1 MNKRFDVNGM
11 TCSACQ
17 ANVTRAV
24 ERLAGVNT
32 VNVSLLGK
40 SMNVDFDDSLVNEN
54 QIIDVVNKA
63 GYSCSLY
70 VNKTLKAIEK
80 ERKDALKK
88 KRNKVILSV
97 ILLLCLMAFSMG
109 PMIFSYPSMSDPN
122 YGKIMIIDIAIQFA
136 FVIPIIILTFN
147 HFSSGFKSLFHFHPN
162 MDSLVALGSTVSLVY
177 GLYSFIMTII
187 GEANHDHMMV
197 MNNAMNIYIESG
209 AMIPAIVGLGKY
221 LEEKATLK
229 TSSTIASL
237 VELLPD
243 VATIIKDNKQIEI
256 QSSELK
262 EGDIVVVKPG
272 QTIPCDGI
280 IINGY
285 SHVDESSL
293 TGESRLIKKEI
304 NDKVV
309 GATLNKEGSFVFKAT
324 SVGKDMVMS
333 QIIDLVKEAS
343 QSKAPISRLVDKIS
357 LIFVPT
363 VITLSLIT
371 FIIWISLGYSG
382 VINDGNTNHINLALQ
397 LAISVLVI
405 SCPCALGLATPAS
418 IMVGTGKGAEYG
430 VLVRSAEAFERL
442 NKVDTVVFD
451 KTGTLTKGEM
461 SVTKIDAFGTEDDF
475 VLKVASELES
485 KSEHPLAKAIVSA
498 AKKRNIDFSLNLKC
512 DYVFGKGVIS
522 SNSLI
527 GNLSFMEENSIGC
540 EFAKEQQKDLSNAGY
555 TVLYVAFDKKLIGLI
570 AVGDTLKDDSISA
583 VSKLKEMGKR
593 VVMLTGDNELTA
605 KCIASKI
612 GIDEVYS
619 NVLPNQKE
627 EIIAKLQQEGRKVL
641 MVGDGVN
648 DAPSLA
654 KADVGAS
661 VGSGTDVAKNSSDII
676 LMNDSNED
684 VPFAISL
691 SHKVNKTIKENLL
704 WAFLYNI
711 ILIPLA
717 AGVLYWVKV
726 SPNWFT
732 GSQEHLVL
740 TPMIASLAMSFSS
753 ITVVC
758 NALRIKLFK
767 KK

>member
-24 ERLAGVNT
+24 EKLAGVNA

-54 QIIDVVNKA
+54 QIIDAVNKA

-97 ILLLCLMAFSMG
+97 ILLLCLMVFSMG
-109 PMIFSYPSMSDPN
+109 PMIFSYPAMSDPN

-136 FVIPIIILTFN
+136 FVIPIIILNFN

-187 GEANHDHMMV
+187 GEVNHDHMMV

-243 VATIIKDNKQIEI
+243 VATIIKDGKQIEI

-262 EGDIVVVKPG
+262 DGDIVVVKPG

-285 SHVDESSL
+285 SHVNESSL

-309 GATLNKEGSFVFKAT
+309 GATLNKEGSFEFKAT

-357 LIFVPT
+357 LIFVPM

-405 SCPCALGLATPAS
+405 SCPCALGLATPVS

-442 NKVDTVVFD
+442 NKADTVVFD

>member
-1 MNKRFDVNGM
+1 MNKRFDVSGM

-24 ERLAGVNT
+24 AKLAGVNS

-40 SMNVDFDDSLVNEN
+40 SMNVDFDDSIVTEI
-54 QIIDVVNKA
+54 QIIDAVTKA

-70 VNKTLKAIEK
+70 VNKTLKAIEN
-80 ERKDALKK
+80 ERKAALKK
-88 KRNKVILSV
+88 KRNKVLLSV
-97 ILLLCLMAFSMG
+97 LLLLCLMVFSMG
-109 PMIFSYPSMSDPN
+109 PMIFSYPSMDDPN

-136 FVIPIIILTFN
+136 FIVPIIILNFN

-162 MDSLVALGSTVSLVY
+162 MDSLVALGSTVSLAY
-177 GLYSFIMTII
+177 GIYSFVMTII
-187 GEANHDHMMV
+187 GEVAHDHMMV

-209 AMIPAIVGLGKY
+209 AMIPTIVGLGKY

-237 VELLPD
+237 IELLPD
-243 VATIIKDNKQIEI
+243 VATIKKNDKQIEI

-280 IINGY
+280 VLNGF
-285 SHVDESSL
+285 SHVDEASL
-293 TGESRLIKKEI
+293 TGESKLIKKEK

-309 GATLNKEGSFVFKAT
+309 GATLNKEGSFEFKAT
-324 SVGKDMVMS
+324 SVGKNMVMS

-343 QSKAPISRLVDKIS
+343 QTKAPISRLADKIS
-357 LIFVPT
+357 LVFVPT
-363 VITLSLIT
+363 VMILSLIT
-371 FIIWISLGYSG
+371 FIVWVCLGYSG
-382 VINDGNTNHINLALQ
+382 VIKDNSNHLNLAFQ

-405 SCPCALGLATPAS
+405 SCPCALGLATPVS

-442 NKVDTVVFD
+442 SKVDTVVFD

-461 SVTKIDAFGTEDDF
+461 TVVTIKPFGVEEDSLLKI
-475 VLKVASELES
+475 ASELES
-485 KSEHPLAKAIVSA
+485 KSEHPLARAIVSF
-498 AKKRNIDFSLNLKC
+498 AKNKKIEFTSNLLC
-512 DYVFGKGVIS
+512 NYVSGKGVIS
-522 SNSLI
+522 SNALI
-527 GNLSFMEENSIGC
+527 GNTALMEENFIDYD
-540 EFAKEQQKDLSNAGY
+540 FAKKDEKELSSLGY
-555 TVLYVAFDKKLIGLI
+555 TVLYVALNNHLIGLI
-570 AVGDTLKDDSISA
+570 AIGDTLKDDSIRA
-583 VSKLKEMGKR
+583 VSTLKKMGKR
-593 VVMLTGDNELTA
+593 VVMLTGDNALTA
-605 KCIASKI
+605 KCIARKI

-627 EIIAKLQQEGRKVL
+627 EIIAKLQEAERKVL

-684 VPFAISL
+684 IPFVISL
-691 SHKVNKTIKENLL
+691 SQKVNKTIKQNLL

-717 AGVLYWVKV
+717 AGLLYWVKV
-726 SPNWFT
+726 DPNWFT
-732 GSQEHLVL
+732 GSQSHLVL

>member
-54 QIIDVVNKA
+54 QIIDAVNKA

-136 FVIPIIILTFN
+136 FVIPIIILNFN

>member
-17 ANVTRAV
+17 ANVTRAA

-54 QIIDVVNKA
+54 QIIDAVNKA

-136 FVIPIIILTFN
+136 FVIPIIILNFN

-475 VLKVASELES
+475 VLRVASELES